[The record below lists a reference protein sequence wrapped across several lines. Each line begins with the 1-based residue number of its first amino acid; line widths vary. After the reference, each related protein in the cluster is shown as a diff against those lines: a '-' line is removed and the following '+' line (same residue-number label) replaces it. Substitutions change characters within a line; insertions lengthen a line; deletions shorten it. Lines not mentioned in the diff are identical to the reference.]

1 MTITTTK
8 NCNGPFPDRPLRY
21 ASSAVAAQRTS
32 NIGFL
37 LLDNFSLPC
46 FTQALD
52 VLTTANL
59 IRPGSVKVH
68 TFGHRNSEVMSDL
81 AIPIRPNTPLTDIR
95 IADLDLMMVCGGLR
109 TPRVVPDWLVNLLK
123 KLAGFP
129 MTLGGLWNGAWYL
142 GKAGLLDGYKCAIH
156 SEQRIALSERSPNA
170 NVSFD
175 SGVFDRDRLTA
186 ATPAGAFEVMR
197 KWLAKDCE
205 PALAE
210 AVSDLLDYDQS
221 RFRRS
226 VGAPRQKLG
235 KPLRE
240 LISLMEANLE
250 EPLEPDQL
258 AHYAGLSKRQIQRLF
273 REQLATSPQKYYL
286 QLRLTEARRLIQN
299 STLSILEAAI
309 ACGFVSGSHFSKCY
323 SDCFGYPP
331 SREVRHE
338 V

>member
-1 MTITTTK
+1 MTTAINTGLCTAT
-8 NCNGPFPDRPLRY
+8 PSAAMPLQ
-21 ASSAVAAQRTS
+21 AAPAQRTS

-59 IRPGSVKVH
+59 IRPGSVRVH
-68 TFGHRNSEVMSDL
+68 TFSHRNTEVMSDL

-109 TPRVVPDWLVNLLK
+109 TPRLVPDWLVSLLK
-123 KLAGFP
+123 RLAGFP
-129 MTLGGLWNGAWYL
+129 MALGGLWNGAWYL

-170 NVSFD
+170 NVTLD
-175 SGVFDRDRLTA
+175 SVVFDRDRLTA
-186 ATPAGAFEVMR
+186 ATPAGAFDVMR
-197 KWLAKDCE
+197 KWLAKACE
-205 PALAE
+205 PQLAD
-210 AVSDLLDYDQS
+210 AVTDLLDYDHTRVHS
-221 RFRRS
+221 AS
-226 VGAPRQKLG
+226 KSAHGKLC

-240 LISLMEANLE
+240 LITLMEANLE
-250 EPLEPDQL
+250 EPLEPERL
-258 AHYAGLSKRQIQRLF
+258 ARYAELSKRQIQRLF
-273 REQLATSPQKYYL
+273 REHLGTSPQKYYL
-286 QLRLTEARRLIQN
+286 QLRLTESRRLIQN
-299 STLSILEAAI
+299 STLSILEVAI

-323 SDCFGYPP
+323 SDFFGNPP
-331 SREVRHE
+331 SQEVRHE